1 MDNSK
6 LSDRVNS
13 IKTSATIAVSTL
25 AKELRAAGRDVI
37 GLGAGEPDFDT
48 PDHIQKAAIAAMK
61 SGMTKYTPADGTPE
75 VKNAIVRKF
84 ERENALTYT
93 ANNIVVSTGAKQ
105 AIFNMLTA
113 LLDDNDEVIV
123 VAPYWVSYTDMAILC
138 GGKPVIVDTGIEQR
152 FKLKPEQLKAAITDR
167 TKLLMLNSPNNPT
180 GIAYTVEELAE
191 LGKVLQEHPDIFI
204 VTDDIYEHIR
214 WTGKQFCNIVNACS
228 NLQDRTIVI
237 NGVSKAYAMTGW
249 RIGFSASNEVLAGAM
264 RKIQSQTTSNPNS
277 IAQAATVAAL
287 DGPQETIQAMTVE
300 FQRRHDFVVSQLNSI
315 NGVHCLEADGAFY
328 AFADFREIISA
339 MDSVEDDVALS
350 QYILNEAEVAAVP
363 GSAFGG
369 DGHIRFSYATDM
381 DTLEEAMGRLQK
393 LFR

>member
-1 MDNSK
+1 M
-6 LSDRVNS
+6 
-13 IKTSATIAVSTL
+13 TIDL
-25 AKELRAAGRDVI
+25 
-37 GLGAGEPDFDT
+37 
-48 PDHIQKAAIAAMK
+48 
-61 SGMTKYTPADGTPE
+61 
-75 VKNAIVRKF
+75 
-84 ERENALTYT
+84 LTYT

-138 GGKPVIVDTGIEQR
+138 GGTPVIVDTGIEQR

-180 GIAYTVEELAE
+180 GIAYTIEELAE
-191 LGKVLQEHPDIFI
+191 LGKVLQEHPDIFV

-300 FQRRHDFVVSQLNSI
+300 FQKRHDFVVSQLNNI

-328 AFADFREIISA
+328 AFADFREIINA
-339 MDSVEDDVALS
+339 MDNVEDDVALS

>member
-152 FKLKPEQLKAAITDR
+152 FKLKPEQLKAAITGR